1 MDVGTKEIKNTISN
15 RVGSFKINY
24 RTYGRKDGARKD
36 LW

>member
-15 RVGSFKINY
+15 RVGSSKINY
-24 RTYGRKDGARKD
+24 RTYGRKVGAGKE